1 LCAALVVHPA
11 QAQTDAQIEAVKAE
25 VLRAEQDFHEAKL
38 HSDVEA
44 LGRLMAD
51 EFISINQWGVVR
63 DKVSELQLYHHL
75 KITSQKTSDECV
87 RVSGDTATVIGV
99 MSASSVTGFGRFL
112 FLETFVK
119 RDGHWLVLS
128 VTHNFSVDPDTMHTR
143 DPGSGPNAVRPK

>member
-112 FLETFVK
+112 FLET
-119 RDGHWLVLS
+119 D
-128 VTHNFSVDPDTMHTR
+128 
-143 DPGSGPNAVRPK
+143 